1 MNGVVAQISCG
12 CLDLI
17 LTPGKKLVDKPLIE
31 ALGNMNIK

>member
-1 MNGVVAQISCG
+1 MDGVVAQISCG

-17 LTPGKKLVDKPLIE
+17 LIPGKKLVDEPLVD